1 MLALTRK
8 VGERIR
14 IGNNIWVKGV
24 KIHGDSK
31 VRLAVDAPREIPI
44 FRAEI
49 KGEGA

>member
-14 IGNNIWVKGV
+14 IGNNIWVKVV

-31 VRLAVDAPREIPI
+31 VRLAVDAPREIPV
-44 FRAEI
+44 FRDEI
-49 KGEGA
+49 GGDES